1 MQKNFYF
8 YSKAGHLPAGMG
20 QSALC
25 GLAHFCLR
33 RKIVCA
39 SLNQFLDRF
48 IHPKKFSKAFRFAP
62 LKCVLIM

>member
-1 MQKNFYF
+1 M
-8 YSKAGHLPAGMG
+8 AGQLPAKMG

-25 GLAHFCLR
+25 GLARFCLR

-48 IHPKKFSKAFRFAP
+48 IHPKNFQKLSGLHP
-62 LKCVLIM
+62 

>member
-1 MQKNFYF
+1 M
-8 YSKAGHLPAGMG
+8 AGQLPAKTG

-48 IHPKKFSKAFRFAP
+48 IHPKNFQKLSGLHP
-62 LKCVLIM
+62 